1 MTTDGDLQMYPMEIK
16 IAIEN
21 ACNGQYLIKPT
32 GPVRLETFR
41 QVSSS

>member
-32 GPVRLETFR
+32 EPVSLETFK
-41 QVSSS
+41 QVSYS